1 MLPNCSHA
9 QTSIEQA
16 IERHPL
22 TLPPDTPTLEAIDAM
37 SQGGVSYSLITQQQ
51 KLLGIFTERDVV
63 QLAANPR
70 PLQGVAIS
78 QVMTQNVITLNL
90 AEAGTIFD
98 LLAFLRSSRI
108 RHLPIMDDQ
117 ENLLGVVTPE
127 SLRTLLKPTD
137 LLQMGRVQDIMIA
150 TVMTAPT
157 TASLF
162 EVTQQMARERKSCV
176 VICQSSP
183 ELQLI
188 PDIGQQTPVG
198 MITERDIVKFTNLG
212 LDLRQTPVTDAMS
225 CPLLS
230 VQLKATL
237 WDAHQMMQEHR
248 IRRLVVVDE
257 AGYLAGIVTQST
269 LLQAL
274 DPIEM
279 YATVEL
285 LQQTIA
291 EKTQEL
297 RQLNTNMQREVVQR
311 QQIEEELR
319 QAKANLAQQVDVK
332 TLELLQANAQLKQ
345 EIQDRIAAE
354 AEVRRLN
361 AELEQRVRERTAQ
374 LAAKNQDLQQE
385 IRDRKLLAEKLHTS
399 EQKMRAIFAGM
410 TDLVL
415 VIDANENVEV
425 VQTNTGA
432 LYETGFDTI
441 SPTIERFV
449 QDEGHENWWAPIR
462 FALKT
467 QQTINF
473 DYSLTIGDRE
483 LWFTAGISPLSH
495 DSAIWVAR
503 DISDRKQAE
512 SKLHQ
517 KNQELAN
524 TLHELKL
531 TQQEL
536 IHSEKMAVLGQLVA
550 GVAHE
555 LNTPLGAIRSSVVN
569 IADFL
574 RENLEQ
580 LPQFLQELSQEQ
592 QQDFF
597 ALLRQSIQP
606 STSISAREK
615 RQFKRAL
622 IRQLEAQAIDDT
634 DLIADTLVDLG
645 IHTDVSPFLHLL
657 KGPKS
662 RIILNT
668 VYQLTSLQKSTNTI
682 VTAAERAAKVVF
694 ALKTYS
700 RTQSTHQKIEVNL
713 IEEIETILTLYT
725 NQLKHNIEII
735 KNYPTNLPA
744 ILCYSDELNQV
755 WTNLIDNA
763 LQAMKNKG
771 TLKID
776 ITQQADRV
784 NVSITDSG
792 QGIPP
797 EIFPRIFEPFFTT
810 KPPGAGSGLGLDI
823 AKRIVEKHEGAISVA
838 SVPGQTIFTVS
849 LPIQHNIE

>member
-1 MLPNCSHA
+1 MLPNFSQT

-16 IERHPL
+16 IERNPL
-22 TLPPDTPTLEAIDAM
+22 MLPPDMPLLDAIAAM
-37 SQGGVSYSLITQQQ
+37 SQAGVSYCLITQQQ
-51 KLLGIFTERDVV
+51 QLLGIFTERNVV
-63 QLAANPR
+63 QLAASQK
-70 PLQGVAIS
+70 PLEGVAIS
-78 QVMTQNVITLNL
+78 QVMTQKVISLNL
-90 AEAGTIFD
+90 AEVSTIFD

-127 SLRTLLKPTD
+127 SLRAILKPID
-137 LLQMGRVQDIMIA
+137 LLQMGRLQDIMIA

-157 TASLF
+157 TASAYD
-162 EVTQQMARERKSCV
+162 VTRQMARENKSCV
-176 VICQSSP
+176 VICHLPP
-183 ELQLI
+183 E
-188 PDIGQQTPVG
+188 QQTNKNTAQIPVG
-198 MITERDIVKFTNLG
+198 ILTERDIVKLTSLG
-212 LDLRQTPVTDAMS
+212 IDLQQTLITDVMS
-225 CPLLS
+225 HPLLS
-230 VQLKATL
+230 MPLKATL
-237 WDAHQMMQEHR
+237 WEANQMLQQQQ

-257 AGYLAGIVTQST
+257 AGYLAGIVTQTT

-279 YATVEL
+279 YANVEL
-285 LQQTIA
+285 LQQTIS

-297 RQLNTNMQREVVQR
+297 RQLNAQMQQEVLHR
-311 QQIEEELR
+311 QKAEEELQ
-319 QAKANLAQQVDVK
+319 QAKANLAEQVNIK
-332 TLELLQANAQLKQ
+332 TLELLQANAQLMQ

-415 VIDANENVEV
+415 VVDANQNVEV
-425 VQTNTGA
+425 VPTNTAA
-432 LYETGFDTI
+432 LYAPGFDII
-441 SPTIERFV
+441 SPTIEQFFQGEGS
-449 QDEGHENWWAPIR
+449 QDWWLPIR
-462 FALKT
+462 LALET
-467 QQTINF
+467 QQMINF
-473 DYSLTIGDRE
+473 DYSLTIGDCER
-483 LWFTAGISPLSH
+483 WFTACISPLSD

-512 SKLHQ
+512 STLHR

-536 IHSEKMAVLGQLVA
+536 IHSEKMAALGQLVA

-569 IADFL
+569 IANFFQ
-574 RENLEQ
+574 ENLEQ
-580 LPQFLQELSQEQ
+580 LPQFLQKLSPEQ

-597 ALLRQSIQP
+597 ALLHQSIHP
-606 STSISAREK
+606 STTVSGREK

-622 IRQLEAQAIDDT
+622 IRQLEALGVDEA

-645 IHTDVSPFLHLL
+645 IYSDASPFLRLL
-657 KGPKS
+657 KDPE
-662 RIILNT
+662 RRTLLNT
-668 VYQLTSLQKSTNTI
+668 AYQLTSLQKSTNTI
-682 VTAAERAAKVVF
+682 VTAADRAAKVVF

-700 RTQSTHQKIEVNL
+700 RVQSTHQKVESNL
-713 IEEIETILTLYT
+713 IEGIETILTLYT
-725 NQLKHNIEII
+725 NQLKHNVEVI
-735 KNYPTNLPA
+735 KNYQNHLPP
-744 ILCYSDELNQV
+744 ILCYPDELNQV

-776 ITQQADRV
+776 VTQQSQRV

-792 QGIPP
+792 EGIPS

-810 KPPGAGSGLGLDI
+810 KPPGVGSGLGLDI
-823 AKRIVEKHEGAISVA
+823 VKQIVEKHEGTISA
-838 SVPGQTIFTVS
+838 TSVPGETIFTIS
-849 LPIQHNIE
+849 LPIQLQLE